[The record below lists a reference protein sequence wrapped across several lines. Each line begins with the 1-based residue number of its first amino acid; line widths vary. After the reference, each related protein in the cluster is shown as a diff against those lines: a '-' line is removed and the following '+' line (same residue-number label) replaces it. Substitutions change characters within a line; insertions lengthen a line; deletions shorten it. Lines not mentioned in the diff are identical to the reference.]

1 MITRHT
7 SMYARLCLAALL
19 LTSPLAHAEKADRS
33 KPISIESDRLSVDD
47 RNKVQVFEGRVKLV
61 QGTLE
66 IQAERLI
73 VTQDA
78 EGFQKGVATGGK
90 DGLARFRQKREGR
103 NEYTEGEAERIEYE
117 NRNDKAK
124 LFGRAMTRSG
134 LDETRGQ
141 YIEYNGYT
149 EQYTV
154 TNGPNASVSKTGN
167 ERVTTIIY
175 PKDAK
180 PDAAASPPAGK

>member
-1 MITRHT
+1 MSPAFRF
-7 SMYARLCLAALL
+7 SLFALL
-19 LTSPLAHAEKADRS
+19 LIAPLAHAERADRS
-33 KPISIESDRLSVDD
+33 KPVTIESDRLSVDD
-47 RNKVQVFEGRVKLV
+47 RNKVQVFEGRVKLT

-66 IQAERLI
+66 ITSDKLV

-90 DGLARFRQKREGR
+90 DGLARFRQKREGK

-117 NRNDKAK
+117 GRNDMAK
-124 LFGRAMTRSG
+124 LFTRAMTRSG

-154 TNGPNASVSKTGN
+154 TNGPNASVSKNSN
-167 ERVTTIIY
+167 ERVHTTIW
-175 PKDAK
+175 PKGTA
-180 PDAAASPPAGK
+180 PETAVSRPAGK